1 MRQSTLIAD
10 FAQQLA
16 DELRFDAALAR
27 RARVEVEDHLWE
39 AVAHDATGGSLDAQR
54 QAIAAFGHPRELARQ
69 YVAASLTS
77 QVRRGTAAIG
87 LTMVVVFAA
96 MKARSLWYGLVKWE
110 PTQHLQAASAIGL
123 PIDRFAFA
131 LAFAVALLALVYVN
145 TRWTAA
151 DSEFSLGRALSR
163 CIALWGAAALAIL
176 VAVSTEAILTGI
188 RLLESEACASV
199 FVPVCSLMLEA
210 AAAGAI
216 VASTST
222 MRRRRSAA
230 ERLFQN

>member
-39 AVAHDATGGSLDAQR
+39 AVAHDATGGSPDAQQ

-69 YVAASLTS
+69 YVAASLVS

-96 MKARSLWYGLVKWE
+96 MKARSLWYGLVQWE
-110 PTQHLQAASAIGL
+110 PTQHLQAAGAIGL

-131 LAFAVALLALVYVN
+131 LAFALALLALVYVN

-151 DSEFSLGRALSR
+151 DSEMPLGRALSR
-163 CIALWGAAALAIL
+163 CIALWGAASLAIL

-210 AAAGAI
+210 AAVGAI
-216 VASTST
+216 VASIST